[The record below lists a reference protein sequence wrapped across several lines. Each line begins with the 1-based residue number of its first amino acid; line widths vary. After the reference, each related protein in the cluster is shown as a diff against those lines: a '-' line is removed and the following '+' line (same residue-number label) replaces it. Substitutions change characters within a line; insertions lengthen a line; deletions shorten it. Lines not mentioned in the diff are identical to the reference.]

1 LRRGNGKPAPR
12 GVDAGFALFR
22 ALSETTLQGREML
35 AALAGMSFGGVRDLY
50 STLGYDRVLTP
61 QKLRDRYARG
71 DIATRIVEAY
81 PKATWR
87 GGPELVEDEDPD
99 VVTDFEEAW
108 DSLAERLSVWSVL
121 QRADVLCGLGSFSI
135 VLIGA
140 VGALETELPKLSGPE
155 GVLYLAP
162 YGPDEVTI
170 DTYVDN
176 TEDPR
181 FGLPQTYRI
190 RRSSAVN
197 RSRGLDSTVHWT
209 RVIHIADRLLD
220 DRVNGDPLLAH
231 VWNRLDDLDK
241 VVGGGSESYWR
252 RVHPGTIL
260 GVDPDTRI
268 GEAEIKKLKEETD
281 EFIHGMKRF
290 LTLRGVEVD
299 QLQAD
304 VSNFNTQVQSI
315 ISLISGAT
323 GIPQRILIGSER
335 GELASTQD
343 KENWNER
350 VQDRRDTFGTPV
362 VRQVVDRFVD
372 HGVLPQPDQYD
383 VRWPDIDD
391 LTEDERAGVA
401 DKWSKLSAQ
410 AGGPVVDPE
419 EIRDRVLRL
428 PKREPKPVKEE
439 EVRVGPPPPPAGE
452 E

>member
-1 LRRGNGKPAPR
+1 
-12 GVDAGFALFR
+12 
-22 ALSETTLQGREML
+22 
-35 AALAGMSFGGVRDLY
+35 
-50 STLGYDRVLTP
+50 
-61 QKLRDRYARG
+61 
-71 DIATRIVEAY
+71 
-81 PKATWR
+81 
-87 GGPELVEDEDPD
+87 
-99 VVTDFEEAW
+99 
-108 DSLAERLSVWSVL
+108 
-121 QRADVLCGLGSFSI
+121 
-135 VLIGA
+135 
-140 VGALETELPKLSGPE
+140 
-155 GVLYLAP
+155 
-162 YGPDEVTI
+162 
-170 DTYVDN
+170 
-176 TEDPR
+176 
-181 FGLPQTYRI
+181 
-190 RRSSAVN
+190 
-197 RSRGLDSTVHWT
+197 
-209 RVIHIADRLLD
+209 VIHIADRLLD